1 MYNIDMY
8 TYWKKP
14 YLTNRKYG
22 IHPLDDPGFEKYI
35 GPESHC
41 VNYLSR
47 INPKVL
53 KNIIGEDYETVVN
66 RQKEKIKEMNEQSEK
81 INEDPSKTEQK
92 PIIKK
97 PTPAISTLLPTQ
109 KRILYDFLYQHQQLT

>member
-1 MYNIDMY
+1 MY

-53 KNIIGEDYETVVN
+53 KNIS
-66 RQKEKIKEMNEQSEK
+66 R
-81 INEDPSKTEQK
+81 
-92 PIIKK
+92 
-97 PTPAISTLLPTQ
+97 
-109 KRILYDFLYQHQQLT
+109 